1 MIICILFYT
10 TQGFLCIVE
19 QYVHISMTM
28 LLDNLK
34 FVFNNRSMPC
44 CLSYY
49 VMQDNG
55 SNSLFVGLCQFAQNE
70 NLPSFGRKHTFP
82 PSVFCSTL
90 ATLGL
95 NRWTLKLR
103 EEKGSFSGKVS
114 FSYLKKI
121 AIDLYKNF
129 YGNSLLCNSHSDN
142 AFRVSRYLRFVLE
155 KYFQLLV
162 CRDRRVD
169 NHCNQLSSTDIIA
182 MYSKLYIAI
191 AYL

>member
-1 MIICILFYT
+1 MG
-10 TQGFLCIVE
+10 QGVSWVTWVVRHFGRESI
-19 QYVHISMTM
+19 
-28 LLDNLK
+28 
-34 FVFNNRSMPC
+34 FVTHFH
-44 CLSYY
+44 LW
-49 VMQDNG
+49 
-55 SNSLFVGLCQFAQNE
+55 FAQNE

-155 KYFQLLV
+155 NHVQYLV
-162 CRDRRVD
+162 RRER
-169 NHCNQLSSTDIIA
+169 SSVGPCYEA
-182 MYSKLYIAI
+182 E
-191 AYL
+191 